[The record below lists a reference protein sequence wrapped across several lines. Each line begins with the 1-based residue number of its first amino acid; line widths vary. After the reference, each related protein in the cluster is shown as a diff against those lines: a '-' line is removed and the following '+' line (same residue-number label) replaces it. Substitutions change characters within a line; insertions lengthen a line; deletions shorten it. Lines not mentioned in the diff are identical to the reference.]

1 MPLQK
6 LQFRPGVNRES
17 TSLGNEGGWFDCNNV
32 RFRSGQAEKIGGWT
46 SDTGTTSS
54 TLQPPTNQN
63 FTPQSVGYPTGYTW
77 ASKSFWGV
85 CRNIWSWVNLAGYNL
100 LGLGTNLKYYIQNGP
115 GGSFYDITPLRGSPP
130 GTPTVVS
137 SGAFTTTVLS
147 APSSLTYVTVVCNV
161 SAHGAITND
170 FVTISGVSTAINGI
184 PAATLNA
191 EFQITYINT
200 NSFSIQVGV
209 TSAVTAG
216 TTGSSISFTF
226 QINTGSVIY
235 TTASG
240 WGAGGWGGLTTG
252 AVTTTLTTGFTAAAT
267 ITTLTVGSNTSL
279 AASGVVWIDGE
290 QFNYTGLSSTTGLTG
305 VTRAYGNTPQVAHS
319 AGATVTQYPSTATGW
334 GQASNSGIGVP
345 LRLWSSANYGQN
357 LIINPGGGPIYYWVN
372 SVTPTTFNRAQILA
386 YNNTNTQD
394 GTQYWLTDGGTAN
407 SCPSLCNFVMVS
419 DSSNF
424 VIAFGCND
432 PSGLLTTTALDPLF
446 VRWTDQQNILTWL
459 PSATNQAGS
468 FRLSQGSAIV
478 TAIQTRQEIFIITDT
493 AAYVM
498 QYIGPPYVWGFNI
511 MSSNI
516 SIMSPNCVVSVNN
529 ITYWMGINKFYMY
542 SGTVQ
547 TLECAV
553 RQYIFDNINLQ
564 QASQIYAGTNEAYNE
579 IWWFFPSISGPL
591 GTNTVSNP
599 NTVMDS
605 YVVFN
610 YLDQTWYYG
619 KMNRTAWFYAPLRNT
634 VVSTGYNG
642 QLYYQESGVDDGA
655 VSGNGQSAYPINA
668 YVQSSD
674 FDIGDGNNFS
684 YVWRAVPDINFTGS
698 TVSNPTVNMT
708 FLPRQNPGSNYGST
722 NNQPIVSTNNYSN
735 IREYNIQQFTQQI
748 YVRARGRQMAIKL
761 QSNTLGVAWQNGLN
775 RLDIRPD
782 GRR

>member
-17 TSLGNEGGWFDCNNV
+17 TSLGNEGGWYDCNNV

-46 SDTGTTSS
+46 SDTGTTASA
-54 TLQPPTNQN
+54 LQPPANQN
-63 FTPQSVGYPTGYTW
+63 FTPQTVGYPTGYSW
-77 ASKSFWGV
+77 ASNSFWGV

-115 GGSFYDITPLRGSPP
+115 GGNLYDITPLRGSPP
-130 GTPTVVS
+130 GTPVVVS
-137 SGAFTTTVLS
+137 SGAFTTTV
-147 APSSLTYVTVVCNV
+147 SSSTGYVTVICNV
-161 SAHGAITND
+161 AGHGATTND
-170 FVTISGVSTAINGI
+170 FVTISNVSTAINGI

-191 EFQITYINT
+191 EFQLTYVDTNT
-200 NSFSIQVGV
+200 FSIQVYV
-209 TSAVTAG
+209 TGAVTAG
-216 TTGSSISFTF
+216 TTGSSINFTF

-240 WGAGGWGGLTTG
+240 WGAGAWGGITTG
-252 AVTTTLTTGFTAAAT
+252 AITTTLTTGFSATAT

-290 QFNYTGLSSTTGLTG
+290 QFSYSGLSSTTGLTG
-305 VTRAYGNTPQVAHS
+305 VTRAYGNTPQVAHTS
-319 AGATVTQYPSTATGW
+319 GATVTQYPATATGW
-334 GQASNSGIGVP
+334 GQAASTGVGVA

-357 LIINPGGGPIYYWVN
+357 LIINPAGGPIYYWVN
-372 SVTPTTFNRAQILA
+372 SVTPTTFNRAQILSPS
-386 YNNTNTQD
+386 NTNTQD
-394 GTQYWLTDGGTAN
+394 TVAYWQTDGGTT
-407 SCPSLCNFVMVS
+407 SCPTLCNLVLVS

-468 FRLSQGSAIV
+468 FRLSQGSVIV
-478 TAIQTRQEIFIITDT
+478 TAIQTRQEILILTDT

-516 SIMSPNCVVSVNN
+516 SVMSPNCVVSVNN

-547 TLECAV
+547 TLGCSV
-553 RQYIFDNINLQ
+553 RQYIFDNINTQ
-564 QASQIYAGTNEAYNE
+564 QAAQIYAGTNEAYNE

-599 NTVMDS
+599 NTIMDS
-605 YVVFN
+605 YVVYN

-619 KMNRTAWFYAPLRNT
+619 KMNRTTWFYAPLRGT

-655 VSGNGQSAYPINA
+655 VTGNGQSAYPINA
-668 YVQSSD
+668 YVQSAD

-698 TVSNPTVNMT
+698 TVNNPSVNMT

-722 NNQPIVSTNNYSN
+722 NNPAVASADNYSN
-735 IREYNIQQFTQQI
+735 IREYPIQQFTQQI

-761 QSNTLGVAWQNGLN
+761 QSNTLGTAWQNGLN